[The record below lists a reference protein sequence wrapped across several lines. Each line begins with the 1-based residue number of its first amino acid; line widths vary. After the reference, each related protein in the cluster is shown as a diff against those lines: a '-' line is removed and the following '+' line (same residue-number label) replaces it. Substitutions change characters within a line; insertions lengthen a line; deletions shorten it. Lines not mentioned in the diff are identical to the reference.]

1 MSDKKI
7 VSLRFDDEFMD
18 RLQEIQNT
26 IFEATGDK
34 LGYSKIIILYIDL
47 VEGNL
52 DSNTILLHYSM
63 IKDNLL
69 ADGRK
74 KRWEKLQV

>member
-7 VSLRFDDEFMD
+7 ISLRFDDEFMD
-18 RLQEIQNT
+18 RLHSIQTT

-34 LGYSKIIILYIDL
+34 LGYSKIIVLYVDL

-52 DSNTILLHYSM
+52 DATTILLHYDM
-63 IKDNLL
+63 IKDGLL